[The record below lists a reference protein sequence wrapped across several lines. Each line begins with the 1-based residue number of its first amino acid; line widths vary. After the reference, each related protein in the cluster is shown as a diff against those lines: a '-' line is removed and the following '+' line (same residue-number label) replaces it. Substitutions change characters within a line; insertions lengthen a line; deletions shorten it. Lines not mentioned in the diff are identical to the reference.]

1 MRHSEC
7 AHLSVLLQRSGE
19 KGLRNNVNFAP
30 GYALDSTLVLGVTGG
45 SGRCRRLSANHCFVG
60 EPISSRRRLLR
71 LFIRVAMAGRF
82 LLSQLHQ
89 RSSLEIIAGALAL
102 FWMSQASFRSG
113 WNGFP
118 RHTSANENLVSS
130 DVVYHQSEKWGERSG
145 AAKSSRPWQLPDGLV
160 NVAQTSAGHGE
171 ARAGEIVWRG

>member
-1 MRHSEC
+1 MSQSLI
-7 AHLSVLLQRSGE
+7 A
-19 KGLRNNVNFAP
+19 K
-30 GYALDSTLVLGVTGG
+30 LDRVLGMHLTPPLIGVTSG

-89 RSSLEIIAGALAL
+89 RSSLEIIAGSLAL

>member
-1 MRHSEC
+1 MC
-7 AHLSVLLQRSGE
+7 AIGSDGRGFRVKGASPIYRKSVKICS
-19 KGLRNNVNFAP
+19 
-30 GYALDSTLVLGVTGG
+30 GYALDSTLSIGVTGG

-60 EPISSRRRLLR
+60 EPIFSRRRLLR

-82 LLSQLHQ
+82 LLSQLRE

>member
-1 MRHSEC
+1 M
-7 AHLSVLLQRSGE
+7 
-19 KGLRNNVNFAP
+19 
-30 GYALDSTLVLGVTGG
+30 
-45 SGRCRRLSANHCFVG
+45 
-60 EPISSRRRLLR
+60 
-71 LFIRVAMAGRF
+71 
-82 LLSQLHQ
+82 SQLHE

-113 WNGFP
+113 GNGFP

-171 ARAGEIVWRG
+171 TRAGEIVWRG

>member
-1 MRHSEC
+1 MSAAKSRSILGM
-7 AHLSVLLQRSGE
+7 HLTP
-19 KGLRNNVNFAP
+19 P
-30 GYALDSTLVLGVTGG
+30 GARCSGG
-45 SGRCRRLSANHCFVG
+45 SGRCRRLSANRCFVG
-60 EPISSRRRLLR
+60 TSIFSRRRLLR

-113 WNGFP
+113 WNRFP

-130 DVVYHQSEKWGERSG
+130 DVVYHESEKWDERSG
-145 AAKSSRPWQLPDGLV
+145 AAKSSRAWQLPDGLV
-160 NVAQTSAGHGE
+160 NVAQASAGHGE

>member
-1 MRHSEC
+1 MKRFEVRLASMREI
-7 AHLSVLLQRSGE
+7 AEAQRRQFFMQRS
-19 KGLRNNVNFAP
+19 

-60 EPISSRRRLLR
+60 EPIFSRRRLLG
-71 LFIRVAMAGRF
+71 LLIRAALAGRF
-82 LLSQLHQ
+82 LLSQLRE

-130 DVVYHQSEKWGERSG
+130 DVVYNQSEKWGERSG
-145 AAKSSRPWQLPDGLV
+145 TAKSSRPWQLPDGLV
-160 NVAQTSAGHGE
+160 NVAQTSASHGE

>member
-1 MRHSEC
+1 MAPTELDIALNLWKSYPWEPMSRILLGM
-7 AHLSVLLQRSGE
+7 HLTPPLI
-19 KGLRNNVNFAP
+19 
-30 GYALDSTLVLGVTGG
+30 GVTSG

-60 EPISSRRRLLR
+60 EPISSRGRLLR
-71 LFIRVAMAGRF
+71 LFIRAAMAGRF

-89 RSSLEIIAGALAL
+89 RSSLEIIAGSLAL

-113 WNGFP
+113 WNRFP

-171 ARAGEIVWRG
+171 ARA